1 MTASRTRMS
10 PDARRRQLID
20 LGIAM
25 AGERPLETITIEA
38 VAEAAGV
45 SKGLIFHYFES
56 KADFH
61 LQVVREQAQGMIDR
75 TAPREDVTD
84 VLEVLRSS
92 VSAYVDYVSHKG
104 NAFIG
109 VIRGAAS
116 ADPDIRAV
124 ADRTRAVMSE
134 RILERI
140 PAMGIERSASTELA
154 VAGWMAFV
162 EETLVR
168 WLADPVTTREELIDI
183 LVGAL
188 PLLSQLVGDTVT
200 GTP

>member
-1 MTASRTRMS
+1 MS

-25 AGERPLETITIEA
+25 AGERPLESITIEA

-61 LQVVREQAQGMIDR
+61 LQVVSEQAQGMLDR

-84 VLEVLRSS
+84 VLEVLHSS
-92 VSAYVDYVSHKG
+92 VTAYVDYVSEKG
-104 NAFIG
+104 QAFIG

-116 ADPDIRAV
+116 ADPDIREV

-134 RILERI
+134 RILERAPEI
-140 PAMGIERSASTELA
+140 GMERSRSTELA

-168 WLADPVTTREELIDI
+168 WLADPVMTREQLIEV
-183 LVGAL
+183 LVAAL
-188 PLLSQLVGDTVT
+188 PVLSRLVGDTVA
-200 GTP
+200 GAP